1 MARRLISSVCTMAAL
16 LASVTAV
23 PRASAMPV
31 LQAAEPPQST
41 VEQVTYR
48 HRIHHRRS
56 LRQPEPEYDNRVP
69 TGGGDYGGPDT
80 AFPVGENSAVRPGGS
95 YAITAP
101 IGTPAYAIQKEQQ
114 RRFCRDNPE
123 VC

>member
-1 MARRLISSVCTMAAL
+1 MMKPLIRAECAIAAL
-16 LASVTAV
+16 LALTSAV
-23 PRASAMPV
+23 SAMPAGSK
-31 LQAAEPPQST
+31 LPQP
-41 VEQVTYR
+41 VVHRMAYR
-48 HRIHHRRS
+48 HHAHRHG
-56 LRQPEPEYDNRVP
+56 LQQPDPGYERQVP